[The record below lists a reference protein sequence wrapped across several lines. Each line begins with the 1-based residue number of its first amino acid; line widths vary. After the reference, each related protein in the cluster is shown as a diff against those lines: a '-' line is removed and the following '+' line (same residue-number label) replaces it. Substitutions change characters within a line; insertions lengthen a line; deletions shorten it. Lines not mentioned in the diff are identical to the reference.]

1 MSNRKK
7 KENEKDYKNLL
18 GKKKIKKFSKAQK
31 KCLFC
36 KKKK

>member
-18 GKKKIKKFSKAQK
+18 YFL
-31 KCLFC
+31 CLIYLFYLFGE
-36 KKKK
+36 KNKT